1 MYMSGATK
9 KCKLVSEVKS
19 KAKATLHYRTSLEN
33 RKNVNRTDRIWS
45 LISFSLTVYNFR
57 FYF

>member
-19 KAKATLHYRTSLEN
+19 KNVATLQSRTSLEN
-33 RKNVNRTDRIWS
+33 RKKQNRQNLVTYIVLVNI
-45 LISFSLTVYNFR
+45 LQL
-57 FYF
+57 